1 MASGKVNVNVYIPDL
16 TRLRRHLGPTLYSAA
31 WARYIRQGGQVLEA
45 AAYKR
50 VPVGETFNLASSI
63 TLSVDQSP
71 FPTWAK
77 VTASAVSEG
86 GFRYGW
92 ALQNSK
98 KVTYHYL
105 HGPRT
110 GRKTRRWFSGAM
122 GVSKKK
128 LIALLRTA
136 ARDVEARW
144 RR

>member
-16 TRLRRHLGPTLYSAA
+16 KRLQRKLGSTLYAAA
-31 WARYIRQGGQVLEA
+31 WARYIRQGGQILET
-45 AAYKR
+45 AAYRR

-63 TLSVDQSP
+63 TLSVDPSP

-92 ALQNSK
+92 ALQNSR
-98 KVTYHYL
+98 KVTYRYR
-105 HGPRT
+105 HGPKT
-110 GRKTRRWFSGAM
+110 GRPTRRWFSGAM

-136 ARDVEARW
+136 ARDVEAKW